1 MSDMNNLNS
10 GELTVS
16 RRDGAPAAQ
25 RITEAE
31 FRTRSSEWLRE
42 ASGGCQIIVVDETD
56 HEKVKMVIGTNG
68 VVFKVADPA
77 SETRHRVPSPIRVP
91 WRSLKSSSDVQV
103 LGAGIS
109 TAICVSV
116 TAR

>member
-16 RRDGAPAAQ
+16 RRDGSPTAQ

-31 FRTRSSEWLRE
+31 FQTRSSEWLRE

-56 HEKVKMVIGTNG
+56 REKVKMVIGMNG
-68 VVFKVADPA
+68 VVFKAADA
-77 SETRHRVPSPIRVP
+77 TSET
-91 WRSLKSSSDVQV
+91 KNA
-103 LGAGIS
+103 GA
-109 TAICVSV
+109 
-116 TAR
+116 ARAKKDWLE